1 MKFEFTMPKGDEV
14 DRALRNARE
23 HCRLVVLVGIQRDA
37 GPHPVFGE
45 GARTPVGFIN
55 TARLAAIHEYGGKLA
70 GDRNISPARP
80 FIGPAFD
87 SAVELNVRQMSF
99 ALGEAMQ
106 GASGNVGLAELG
118 RQQAERVKSRIIKVL
133 SPPLAS
139 RTIYNRKRRAEYYAS
154 QGRVV
159 PGAMPDTPVLD
170 SGQIYQ
176 SIRFDIVNR
185 NRLPR

>member
-1 MKFEFTMPKGDEV
+1 MKIDFKIPKGDEV

-37 GPHPVFGE
+37 GLHPVFGD

-55 TARLAAIHEYGGKLA
+55 TARLAAVHEYGGKLPR
-70 GDRNISPARP
+70 DRNISPARP

-87 SAVELNVRQMSF
+87 SAVELNVRQMAF
-99 ALGEAMQ
+99 ALGQAMQ

-118 RQQAERVKSRIIKVL
+118 RQQTERIKSRIIKVM
-133 SPPLAS
+133 SPPLSS
-139 RTIYNRKRRAEYYAS
+139 RTLSNRKRRAEYHAS
-154 QGRVV
+154 QMRVV
-159 PGAMPDTPVLD
+159 PGAMPDTPILD